1 VRDVRASYPELQPAD
16 ERASLE
22 QRLEHVRVEVLARIE
37 DLTDAQASARV
48 LPATDLTVGGV
59 VKHLARVEDRW
70 FRCKLL
76 GEPLPEPWASSPGN
90 DDPSWAFTSSVGEP
104 VASLVALY
112 EAACERSRAAAAR
125 FDSLDAVAAEVSFDK
140 VPVNLRWLLVHMVE
154 ETAWH
159 LGHLDLL
166 RDALLA
172 EG

>member
-1 VRDVRASYPELQPAD
+1 MRDVRAWYPELQPAG

-37 DLTDAQASARV
+37 DLTDQQAAARP

-76 GEPLPEPWASSPGN
+76 GEPLPEPWASSPGA
-90 DDPSWAFTSSVGEP
+90 DDPAWAFTSSVDDT
-104 VASLVALY
+104 VAALVALY
-112 EAACERSRAAAAR
+112 EAACDRSREAAAR
-125 FDSLDAVAAEVSFDK
+125 FDSLDHLASEVSFEK
-140 VPVNLRWLLVHMVE
+140 APVSLRWLLVHMVE

-172 EG
+172 PP